1 MVVSA
6 SELLFCLVLGGI
18 GAIIVLVLTVV
29 VGYLFKLV
37 CRFFSW
43 IASNFKKKNEKIA
56 LDSIGLMCYIFSC
69 TIIQE
74 IYLCKI
80 RT

>member
-43 IASNFKKKNEKIA
+43 IASNFKKKK
-56 LDSIGLMCYIFSC
+56 M
-69 TIIQE
+69 
-74 IYLCKI
+74 KK
-80 RT
+80 

>member
-29 VGYLFKLV
+29 MGYLFKLV
-37 CRFFSW
+37 CRFSLGLHL
-43 IASNFKKKNEKIA
+43 ISKKMKK
-56 LDSIGLMCYIFSC
+56 
-69 TIIQE
+69 
-74 IYLCKI
+74 
-80 RT
+80 

>member
-29 VGYLFKLV
+29 MGYLFKLIR
-37 CRFFSW
+37 RFFAW
-43 IASNFKKKNEKIA
+43 ISDNFKKWKNNP
-56 LDSIGLMCYIFSC
+56 
-69 TIIQE
+69 
-74 IYLCKI
+74 
-80 RT
+80 